1 MINRAIPFRPKLEGQ
16 FRVRFYNAVS
26 SISEK
31 TSIARIE
38 QIVDNEIAWAENE
51 CLVNLAQRKKYRAV
65 WLLFRDL
72 IRSSWKACYRD
83 GVLEMRLPS
92 LDQSEIKDASTPEI
106 KSLLRSWMQE
116 SRDERLLSY
125 LDFIMRMESPS
136 STKKDISVLIA
147 DGKELA
153 DKLQRVLAK
162 ELAINDAV
170 CPYLQL
176 VKENEKD
183 AFTGLKLSDI
193 WRYFRLT
200 WSTPAETTPGRTMLY
215 LIRDAAHPMHAV
227 MGIASLENCAVQ
239 ITCRD
244 DYIGWTPSAFTNKL
258 KGLLGID
265 QIRDQFNKLLTYL
278 EEGILGIDYQDLCT
292 EAEVINPTEDTV
304 RNLQYKATT
313 AEEERQYLLKL
324 SQNEE
329 SNGRE
334 EKSELGSISRETEN
348 ALYLRK
354 RAEQLS
360 KLLSSKKQ
368 LTEIL
373 SNPNFEQAW
382 LYFAESES
390 GYSAIRSALIAQ
402 KGKHIGSS
410 MMELNVCGAIPP
422 YNEILGG
429 KLVALLAT
437 SPQVIHDYYE
447 RYESRRSEIAS
458 RLKGEDVCRS
468 ADLVYIGTTS
478 LYYVGSSQYNRL
490 KIPREV
496 LGTDFD
502 IKWNKL
508 GMTIGFGTMHISK
521 ATTMSLTEAT
531 SDVGFT
537 RINHVFGE
545 GASPKMR
552 LMTMSIRELLET
564 NQDDTRDFS
573 KHAMSR
579 IVYGAAL
586 AKNTTEYL
594 LGFDEKPVYGFDTE
608 DFNSE
613 TQKIIEY
620 WQTRWVL
627 SRLNFLPIFDRI
639 RGFDKDAFLVSSE
652 IKKESDWKFEK
663 LKEASEMNIPSN
675 DQSGLNFIREFYR
688 GSSAYADNMD
698 NQLLTKVH
706 VVTELDAAIFNAVSE
721 GKDVVLTG
729 NPGDGK
735 THIIRMLKDKLSNL
749 QNPPYIEL
757 DASTLSNAEIFE
769 RWETARQQSVPF
781 VIAINA
787 AVLFSI
793 ASEYPK
799 FQPIANAKK
808 QMVTAT
814 VFHNESFE
822 DNGIIV
828 FDLSKREI
836 LVPSIVK
843 QAINKIT
850 DKANFSEC
858 EACQFKATCEAQNN
872 AVLLQKP
879 LFQERLCVVL
889 TRSALQGHHATLREL
904 QSFIAYLIFGNRSCE
919 KMTST
924 FGENQFDIANLIY
937 SGKGDLFDSI
947 RSSFDPAKV
956 SHPIWDEYLLQ
967 NNIEKGS
974 WVDGFSIASESID
987 PSNDDLF
994 KMRKRQFYFFNAN
1007 GEALLKI
1014 SDDDVSRFQVFLE
1027 QDNKKIIKEL
1037 IKKLNAFFGTD
1048 KPGAEFEIWS
1058 GHRFNNSPRRILV
1071 SVGKMNGSQFS
1082 IGRPELNSLMKQ
1094 GIQMTQDYVRLEKKD
1109 VSSVSLKVDFS
1120 LYCLLLEAERG
1131 VPVLFMENDN
1141 VKRVWRF
1148 VEQLQA
1154 NDKLRDE
1161 DEVTV
1166 SLLDVQG
1173 KKELSITIDRDSK
1186 RYISIQTGKNHF

>member
-1 MINRAIPFRPKLEGQ
+1 MHNRAIPYRPKLEGQ
-16 FRVRFYNAVS
+16 FRVRFYNAATF
-26 SISEK
+26 ISEK

-38 QIVDNEIAWAENE
+38 QIVDNEIAWAERE

-72 IRSSWKACYRD
+72 IRASWKACYRD

-92 LDQSEIKDASTPEI
+92 LDQSEIEDASTSEI
-106 KSLLRSWMQE
+106 KSLLRSWMKE
-116 SRDERLLSY
+116 SRYERLSSY
-125 LDFIMRMESPS
+125 LDFITRMESPS
-136 STKKDISVLIA
+136 SSKKDISVLIA

-153 DKLQRVLAK
+153 NKLERVLTK
-162 ELAINDAV
+162 ELSINEAI

-183 AFTGLKLSDI
+183 AFTGQKLSDI

-200 WSTPAETTPGRTMLY
+200 WSTPAETTPGRTMQY
-215 LIRDAAHPMHAV
+215 LIRNAAHPMHAV

-239 ITCRD
+239 ISCRD
-244 DYIGWTPSAFTNKL
+244 DYIGWTPRGFTNKL
-258 KGLLGID
+258 KGLSGTD
-265 QIRDQFNKLLTYL
+265 QIRDQFNKLLAYL
-278 EEGILGIDYQDLCT
+278 EDGIHGIDYQDLCT

-313 AEEERQYLLKL
+313 AEEERQYLLKI

-329 SNGRE
+329 NDE
-334 EKSELGSISRETEN
+334 VKSELGSISRETEN

-360 KLLSSKKQ
+360 RLLSSKKQ

-373 SNPNFEQAW
+373 SNPNFGQAW

-390 GYSAIRSALIAQ
+390 GYSAIRASLIAQ

-429 KLVALLAT
+429 KLVALLAV

-447 RYESRRSEIAS
+447 RYGSRRSEIAS

-502 IKWNKL
+502 IKWKKL

-552 LMTMSIRELLET
+552 LMRMSIRELLET
-564 NQDDTRDFS
+564 NQDGTSDFS

-594 LGFDEKPVYGFDTE
+594 LGFDEKPIYGFDIE

-627 SRLNFLPIFDRI
+627 SRLNFSPIFDRI

-652 IKKESDWKFEK
+652 IKKASDWKFEK
-663 LKEASEMNIPSN
+663 LKEAPEMHIPSN

-698 NQLLTKVH
+698 NQLLSKVH

-721 GKDVVLTG
+721 GKDVVLSG
-729 NPGDGK
+729 SPGDGK
-735 THIIRMLKDKLSNL
+735 THIIRMVKGKLFTL
-749 QNPPYIEL
+749 QKPPYIEL
-757 DASTLSNAEIFE
+757 DASTLSNAEILE

-808 QMVTAT
+808 QMINAT
-814 VFHNESFE
+814 VFHNESSE
-822 DNGIIV
+822 ENGIIV

-843 QAINKIT
+843 HAINKIT
-850 DKANFSEC
+850 YKDNFLEC
-858 EACQFKATCEAQNN
+858 EACQFKATCEAKNN
-872 AVLLQKP
+872 AVLLQNP

-919 KMTST
+919 KMTTT

-937 SGKGDLFDSI
+937 SGKGNLFDSI
-947 RSSFDPAKV
+947 RGSFDPAKV
-956 SHPIWDEYLLQ
+956 SHPIWDECLLQ
-967 NNIEKGS
+967 NTIEKGS
-974 WVDGFSIASESID
+974 WVDGFFIASESID
-987 PSNDDLF
+987 PCNDELF
-994 KMRKRQFYFFNAN
+994 KLRKRQFYFFNTI

-1014 SDDDVSRFQVFLE
+1014 NDDDVSKFQLFLE
-1027 QDNKKIIKEL
+1027 QDNKRIIKEL
-1037 IKKLNAFFGTD
+1037 IRKLNAFFGTV
-1048 KPGAEFEIWS
+1048 KPGAEFEIWY
-1058 GHRFNNSPRRILV
+1058 GHRFNNSSRRILV

-1109 VSSVSLKVDFS
+1109 LSSVSLRVDFS

-1173 KKELSITIDRDSK
+1173 KKEISVTIDRDSK
-1186 RYISIQTGKNHF
+1186 RYLSIQTVKDHF